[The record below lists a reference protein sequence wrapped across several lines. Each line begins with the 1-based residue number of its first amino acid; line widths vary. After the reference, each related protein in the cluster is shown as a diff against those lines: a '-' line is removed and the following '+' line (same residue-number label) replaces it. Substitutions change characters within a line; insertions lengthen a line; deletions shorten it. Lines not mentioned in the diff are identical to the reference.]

1 MSNRYRKI
9 PQVNDILI
17 YFDKKN
23 YDLPREYIK
32 EVSNYVITSYREK
45 LKTNPNFEIESEDI
59 YLQIEKMLN
68 SKSIY
73 SLEQTINATGVVL
86 HTNLGRAPLSK
97 RAIDR
102 IVVIS
107 SSYSNLEYNLD
118 TGKRGSRYEHVI
130 DLVKKL
136 TGAEDAL
143 IVNNNAAA
151 VFLMLNTLSKGK
163 ETIISRGELV
173 EIGDSFRISEI
184 MENSGAIL
192 VEVGATNRTHL
203 YDYENKINDETKVLM
218 KVHTSNYKIMGFHED
233 VSASE
238 LSDLISG
245 KDIHIIEDLGSGSLI
260 DLSRYGLSYERTV
273 RDCINDGID
282 LVSFSCDKLLGG
294 PQGGIICGNKELIQQ
309 IKNNQLL
316 RAFRVCKL
324 TLCALEATL
333 IEYLDEKKVMEEI
346 PTLKMISMN
355 LEEIDAKAI
364 NFSNKLKNS
373 IKNIEFEII
382 DSDSLV
388 GGGAY
393 PTEVLKSR
401 AIAINPKTNADELE
415 EFLRL
420 SKYHIISNV
429 ENERILLDVRTILED
444 EFEKIIEIL
453 KEYYEN

>member
-1 MSNRYRKI
+1 MKNKYRKI
-9 PQVNDILI
+9 PQVNDVLLFFQKKEMNIPMSIVKEVTNNTILS
-17 YFDKKN
+17 
-23 YDLPREYIK
+23 IK
-32 EVSNYVITSYREK
+32 EN
-45 LKTNPNFEIESEDI
+45 LKANPNFDFEPEDI
-59 YLQIEKMLN
+59 YLQIEEVLN
-68 SKSIY
+68 SKNIY
-73 SLEQTINATGVVL
+73 SFEQAINATGVVL

-102 IVVIS
+102 IAAIS
-107 SSYSNLEYNLD
+107 SSYSNLEYNLK
-118 TGKRGSRYEHVI
+118 TGKRGNRYEHVI
-130 DLVKKL
+130 DLIKKL

-233 VSASE
+233 VSAPE
-238 LSDLISG
+238 LSYLISG
-245 KDIHIIEDLGSGSLI
+245 KDIHIIEDLGSGSLM
-260 DLSRYGLSYERTV
+260 DLSRYGLTYERTV

-294 PQGGIICGNKELIQQ
+294 PQGGIICGKKELIQQ
-309 IKNNQLL
+309 IKKNQLL

-333 IEYLDEKKVMEEI
+333 VEYLDEKKAVEEI
-346 PTLKMISMN
+346 PTLKMISLN
-355 LEEIDAKAI
+355 LEDIYTKAM

-373 IKNIEFEII
+373 IENIEFEII
-382 DSDSLV
+382 KSDSLV
-388 GGGAY
+388 GGGSY
-393 PTEVLKSR
+393 PTDILKSK
-401 AIAINPKTNADELE
+401 AIAIEPKTNADELE
-415 EFLRL
+415 EYLRL
-420 SKYHIISNV
+420 SRYHIISSIL
-429 ENERILLDVRTILED
+429 NEKVLLDFRTVFED
-444 EFEKIIEIL
+444 EFDKIIEIL

>member
-45 LKTNPNFEIESEDI
+45 LKTNPNFEFESEDI

-192 VEVGATNRTHL
+192 VEIG
-203 YDYENKINDETKVLM
+203 
-218 KVHTSNYKIMGFHED
+218 
-233 VSASE
+233 
-238 LSDLISG
+238 
-245 KDIHIIEDLGSGSLI
+245 
-260 DLSRYGLSYERTV
+260 
-273 RDCINDGID
+273 
-282 LVSFSCDKLLGG
+282 
-294 PQGGIICGNKELIQQ
+294 
-309 IKNNQLL
+309 
-316 RAFRVCKL
+316 RAHV
-324 TLCALEATL
+324 
-333 IEYLDEKKVMEEI
+333 
-346 PTLKMISMN
+346 
-355 LEEIDAKAI
+355 
-364 NFSNKLKNS
+364 
-373 IKNIEFEII
+373 
-382 DSDSLV
+382 
-388 GGGAY
+388 
-393 PTEVLKSR
+393 
-401 AIAINPKTNADELE
+401 
-415 EFLRL
+415 
-420 SKYHIISNV
+420 
-429 ENERILLDVRTILED
+429 
-444 EFEKIIEIL
+444 
-453 KEYYEN
+453 